1 MQNIGGV
8 LLSEQRNT
16 LHLPQQTTIATV
28 PPIIT
33 VEHLVK
39 RYKREEINAVDAIS
53 FTVAPG
59 SLFALLGPNGAG
71 KTTTISILTTTL
83 IPTSGNVLILGYDG
97 SKQAKAERETI
108 DIILHH
114 PPQHLPHPP
123 TETLPFHTPLYA

>member
-1 MQNIGGV
+1 MQQISGALISQQSNAIQ
-8 LLSEQRNT
+8 LS
-16 LHLPQQTTIATV
+16 QQTTVATA
-28 PPIIT
+28 PPIIR

-39 RYKREEINAVDAIS
+39 RYKREETNAVDDIS